1 VVQGKS
7 SAICDEEISGTKLQ
21 KILANGKLDPFSAN
35 SVSDDA
41 MAFKK
46 LSFIISTGIPLSYHH
61 SITGTTVTSTIKWG
75 QQV

>member
-7 SAICDEEISGTKLQ
+7 SVIFDEEISSLNIQ
-21 KILANGKLDPFSAN
+21 KILVNGKLVPFSAN
-35 SVSDDA
+35 VLLDDA

-61 SITGTTVTSTIKWG
+61 SITGTAVTSTIK
-75 QQV
+75 